1 MNPALGCLVPPA
13 PWTARIVGVFGK
25 AVSLLHPDG
34 ALVSVVGRAEHL
46 EARAMMPAA
55 GWEAFAAATAR
66 ALDAA
71 AGREPAMAVWDGARL
86 VSARAAVLDL
96 AAYEIWD
103 PRPHLLSLATCSDD
117 TTRSMVADRLA
128 AMLLGAHEA
137 AGTDEGIL
145 GSGSMARA
153 FKARL
158 ASDRFPVSI
167 VGFGPGTTPSGDD
180 WIAGYL
186 CAADIAGGA
195 PGQAVPEFR
204 DAVRPA
210 LDRTTAA
217 GRSLLLGALAGAPPA
232 YLVLLAGAVAA
243 MARAVAAAS
252 ERDLSGAV
260 LLVAAALDAA
270 LRHGATSGEDAL
282 TGFVAGLRG
291 SRS

>member
-1 MNPALGCLVPPA
+1 
-13 PWTARIVGVFGK
+13 VGVFGK

-34 ALVSVVGRAEHL
+34 ALVSVVGRASHL

-55 GWEAFAAATAR
+55 GWEAFAATTAR

-71 AGREPAMAVWDGARL
+71 TGHEPAMAVWDGARL

-103 PRPHLLSLATCSDD
+103 PRPYLSGLASFHDGTPW
-117 TTRSMVADRLA
+117 SMVADRLA
-128 AMLLGAHEA
+128 GMLLRAHEA

-145 GSGSMARA
+145 GSGTIARA
-153 FKARL
+153 FATRL
-158 ASDRFPVSI
+158 ASARFPVSI

-186 CAADIAGGA
+186 CAADIAGGT
-195 PGQAVPEFR
+195 PGQAVPELR

-217 GRSLLLGALAGAPPA
+217 GRSLLLGALAGAPPV
-232 YLVLLAGAVAA
+232 YLVRLAGAVASLA
-243 MARAVAAAS
+243 QALISGS
-252 ERDLSGAV
+252 ELALSKAEPQ
-260 LLVAAALDAA
+260 LRAALDAA
-270 LRHGATSGEDAL
+270 LHHGATSGEDAL
-282 TGFVAGLRG
+282 AGFVAGLRG
-291 SRS
+291 WHP

>member
-1 MNPALGCLVPPA
+1 M
-13 PWTARIVGVFGK
+13 GVFGK